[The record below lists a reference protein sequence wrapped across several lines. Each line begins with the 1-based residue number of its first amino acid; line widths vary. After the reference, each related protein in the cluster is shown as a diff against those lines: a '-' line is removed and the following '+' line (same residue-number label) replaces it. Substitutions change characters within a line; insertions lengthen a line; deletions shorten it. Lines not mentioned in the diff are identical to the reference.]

1 MIHFANRVVLITGA
15 ANGMGRGFCKALA
28 LRGARL
34 GAIDRLAGPLDELGR
49 ELAGRPFASAVADV
63 RDAPGLSA
71 SVRRLEEQ
79 LGPADVLIA
88 NAGIIRKTS
97 ALDFRPEDFAEE
109 VQVNLIG
116 VANSVAAVLPG
127 MLERRRG
134 HLVAMSSIASYRG
147 LPPLAGYCASK
158 AGVRALFDALRV
170 ELRSKGI
177 RTTTICP
184 GFIKTQIAAHL
195 DFPEPPTLS
204 VDDAVGR
211 MLGAISSGR
220 EFFAFPT
227 RDVWPVWLMRH
238 LPRRLS
244 DWLARR
250 YLVRLRGNRTSP
262 GAAKG
267 LREQAES
274 SPRQE
279 ISR

>member
-1 MIHFANRVVLITGA
+1 MTHFTNRVVLITRA
-15 ANGMGRGFCKALA
+15 ANGIGRGFSTALA
-28 LRGARL
+28 LRGARIA
-34 GAIDRLAGPLDELGR
+34 AIDRQAGRLDDLGR

-63 RDAPGLSA
+63 CDAAGLDA

-79 LGPADVLIA
+79 LGPTDLLIA

-97 ALDFRPEDFAEE
+97 ALDFHPKDFADE

-170 ELRSKGI
+170 ELRSRGI

-184 GFIKTQIAAHL
+184 GFIKTDIAAHL
-195 DFPEPPTLS
+195 DFPEPPTLT
-204 VDDAVGR
+204 VEDAVER
-211 MLGAISSGR
+211 MLGAIARGS
-220 EFFAFPT
+220 EFYAFPG
-227 RDVWPVWLMRH
+227 RDVWPARLMRY
-238 LPRRLS
+238 LPQRLS
-244 DWLARR
+244 DWFVRR
-250 YLVRLRGNRTSP
+250 YLARLRATRTSQSP
-262 GAAKG
+262 ATG
-267 LREQAES
+267 LVK
-274 SPRQE
+274 
-279 ISR
+279 